1 MIKIRKTYFR
11 NTRLRKLNTNTA
23 LSFMAIKITDRENEW
38 RQREAIFLDTILSKR
53 LLHYRLIRV
62 FGKVWSHLWESDEV
76 EDQDHV
82 VLWTVLLVGQWIW
95 LGTMSRLISC
105 NEVSARVGQK
115 FSWGQSEKPSIT
127 ENLLCQAL
135 SWHWYQPRGSRT
147 IWESLVGW

>member
-62 FGKVWSHLWESDEV
+62 FGKV
-76 EDQDHV
+76 
-82 VLWTVLLVGQWIW
+82 
-95 LGTMSRLISC
+95 
-105 NEVSARVGQK
+105 
-115 FSWGQSEKPSIT
+115 
-127 ENLLCQAL
+127 
-135 SWHWYQPRGSRT
+135 
-147 IWESLVGW
+147 